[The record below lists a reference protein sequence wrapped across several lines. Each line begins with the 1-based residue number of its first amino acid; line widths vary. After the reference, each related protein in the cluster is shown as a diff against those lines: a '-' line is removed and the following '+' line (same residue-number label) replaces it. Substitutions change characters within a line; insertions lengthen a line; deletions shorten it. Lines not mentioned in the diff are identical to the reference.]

1 MPKYH
6 YNCPSCDQGYYLYH
20 GMSEEHNKCLHC
32 GQETVYRVPEMPHI
46 RRENKSE
53 GGKVGDEVKNAIEEN
68 RAILEQEKKRARNNN
83 WEPNT

>member
-1 MPKYH
+1 
-6 YNCPSCDQGYYLYH
+6 
-20 GMSEEHNKCLHC
+20 
-32 GQETVYRVPEMPHI
+32 MPHI